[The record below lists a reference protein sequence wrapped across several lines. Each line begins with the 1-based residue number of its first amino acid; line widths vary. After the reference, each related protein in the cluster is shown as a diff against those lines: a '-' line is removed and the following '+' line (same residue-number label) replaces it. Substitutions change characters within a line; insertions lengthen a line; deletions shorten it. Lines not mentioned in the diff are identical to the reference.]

1 MLRMLKKC
9 ISTLFIISFSITGFA
24 QDKIKGNKNVTIV
37 ETKIDDFKA
46 ISFGEKFEIELV
58 QSNTPSVEI
67 ETDDNLHE
75 VIEFSVIDSVLNFRT
90 LLKIQSRKQLKI
102 TVNYTT
108 KLREILINDDAE
120 ISAIGTIKNKAI
132 ELRINDYSK
141 AYLNIDNQYF
151 KLINNNIST
160 FGINSKS
167 KLNIE
172 SDYVTLELNENS
184 KTEALIV
191 TDSLQVEMYQS
202 AFAKIEGETDFLNL
216 LTINSSEFSAKNLSA
231 NTCKISTEE
240 SSEAT
245 VQVLDEILIET
256 SGSSEIYIYGDPKI
270 TLNAFKDSSSI
281 HKKKL

>member
-1 MLRMLKKC
+1 MLKKC

-191 TDSLQVEMYQS
+191 SDSLKVEMYQS
-202 AFAKIEGETDFLNL
+202 AFTKIEGKTDFLKL
-216 LTINSSEFSAKNLSA
+216 LTVNSSEISAKNLSA
-231 NTCKISTEE
+231 KSCNIVTED
-240 SSEAT
+240 SSEAAI
-245 VQVLDEILIET
+245 QVLDDILIAT
-256 SGSSEIYIYGDPKI
+256 SGTSEVNLYGQPKI
-270 TLNAFKDSSSI
+270 ILNSFKDSSSI
-281 HKKKL
+281 NKKKP

>member
-1 MLRMLKKC
+1 MLKKC
-9 ISTLFIISFSITGFA
+9 VITLFIISITITGFA

-58 QSNTPSVEI
+58 QSNDPSVAI
-67 ETDDNLHE
+67 ETDENLHE
-75 VIEFSVIDSVLNFRT
+75 VIEFSVTDSVLNFRT

-102 TVNYTT
+102 IVNYTT
-108 KLREILINDDAE
+108 KLRQILINDDAE
-120 ISAIGTIKNKAI
+120 ISAVGTIKNKDL

-141 AYLNIDNQYF
+141 AYLNVDNQHF
-151 KLINNNIST
+151 KLINNNTST

-191 TDSLQVEMYQS
+191 SDSLKVEMYQS

>member
-1 MLRMLKKC
+1 MLKKC
-9 ISTLFIISFSITGFA
+9 VISLFIISITITGFA

-58 QSNTPSVEI
+58 QSNDASVAI
-67 ETDDNLHE
+67 EADENLHE
-75 VIEFSVIDSVLNFRT
+75 VIEFSVTDSVLNFRT
-90 LLKIQSRKQLKI
+90 LLKIQSRKKLKI

-108 KLREILINDDAE
+108 KLRQILINDDAE
-120 ISAIGTIKNKAI
+120 ISAVGTIKNKDL

-141 AYLNIDNQYF
+141 AYLNVDNQNF
-151 KLINNNIST
+151 KLINNNTST

-191 TDSLQVEMYQS
+191 TDSLKVEMYQS

-256 SGSSEIYIYGDPKI
+256 SGSSEIYLYGDPKI
-270 TLNAFKDSSSI
+270 TLNAFRDSSSI
-281 HKKKL
+281 HKKEF

>member
-1 MLRMLKKC
+1 MLKKC
-9 ISTLFIISFSITGFA
+9 VITLFIISITITGFA

-58 QSNTPSVEI
+58 QSNDPSVAI
-67 ETDDNLHE
+67 ETDENLHE
-75 VIEFSVIDSVLNFRT
+75 VIEFSVTDSVLNFRT

-102 TVNYTT
+102 IVNYTT
-108 KLREILINDDAE
+108 KLRQILINDDAE
-120 ISAIGTIKNKAI
+120 ISAVGTIKNKDL

-141 AYLNIDNQYF
+141 AYLNVDNQHF
-151 KLINNNIST
+151 KLINNNTST

>member
-1 MLRMLKKC
+1 MLKKC
-9 ISTLFIISFSITGFA
+9 VITLFIISITITGFA

-58 QSNTPSVEI
+58 QSNDPSVAI
-67 ETDDNLHE
+67 ETDENLHE
-75 VIEFSVIDSVLNFRT
+75 VIEFSVTDSVLNFRT

-102 TVNYTT
+102 IVNYTT
-108 KLREILINDDAE
+108 KLRQILINDDAE
-120 ISAIGTIKNKAI
+120 ISAVGTIKNKDL

-141 AYLNIDNQYF
+141 AYLNVDNQHF
-151 KLINNNIST
+151 KLINNNTST

-216 LTINSSEFSAKNLSA
+216 LIINSSEFSAKNLSV
-231 NTCKISTEE
+231 NNCKINTED
-240 SSEAT
+240 SSETT

>member
-1 MLRMLKKC
+1 MLKKC
-9 ISTLFIISFSITGFA
+9 FITLFIISITITGFA

-58 QSNTPSVEI
+58 QSNDPSVAI
-67 ETDDNLHE
+67 ETDENLHE
-75 VIEFSVIDSVLNFRT
+75 VIEFTVTDSVLNFRT
-90 LLKIQSRKQLKI
+90 LLKIQYQKQLKI

-108 KLREILINDDAE
+108 KLRQILINDDAE
-120 ISAIGTIKNKAI
+120 ISAVGTIKNKDL

-141 AYLNIDNQYF
+141 AYLNVDNQNF
-151 KLINNNIST
+151 KLINNNTST

-172 SDYVTLELNENS
+172 SDYVSLELNENS

-202 AFAKIEGETDFLNL
+202 AFAKIEGETGFLNL

-256 SGSSEIYIYGDPKI
+256 SGSSEIYLYGDPKI
-270 TLNAFKDSSSI
+270 NLNAFRDSSSI
-281 HKKKL
+281 YKKKL